1 MIAANTGYCQ
11 YMDESDFE
19 GTLILEKLAEIQ
31 GVEEFLDAID
41 SDNFKRARS
50 LMRVAGVD
58 TDSIDIVLSKMNDP
72 D

>member
-1 MIAANTGYCQ
+1 
-11 YMDESDFE
+11 MDESDFE